1 MTSHSSSTGRPV
13 RPKGG
18 AAPHAPLVVPLKPAA
33 APAPIASTTASALC
47 TAAAASSA
55 SSSASSAS
63 ATAKRPRA
71 VLPLHAIH
79 DRQDLVPAAG
89 RGTVRR

>member
-33 APAPIASTTASALC
+33 APAPIASATVSALC
-47 TAAAASSA
+47 TAA
-55 SSSASSAS
+55 ASSAS

-71 VLPLHAIH
+71 VLPLHAVH